1 MPMRLPM
8 VFDRERCA
16 LFSMLVEQACEAAV
30 RQGLFL
36 GKDERKARMI
46 LGGRLIGAFEAG
58 ETDIERLQAVA
69 LRTIHHALRMEGH
82 GPQAVRSSS
91 EHVAMT
97 AEREHTLHGN

>member
-36 GKDERKARMI
+36 GKDERKA
-46 LGGRLIGAFEAG
+46 
-58 ETDIERLQAVA
+58 
-69 LRTIHHALRMEGH
+69 
-82 GPQAVRSSS
+82 
-91 EHVAMT
+91 
-97 AEREHTLHGN
+97 

>member
-1 MPMRLPM
+1 MPMRQPM

-16 LFSMLVEQACEAAV
+16 LFSMLVEQGCETAI

-36 GKDERKARMI
+36 RKDEYKVRMV
-46 LGGRLIGAFEAG
+46 LGGRLIGALEAG
-58 ETDIERLQAVA
+58 ETDIEKLQAIA
-69 LRTIHHALRMEGH
+69 LRTIHHALQMEGH
-82 GPQAVRSSS
+82 CRQSVRSSS